1 MLLLKGVMMLAIWIL
16 PYLVV
21 TAIIL
26 WITIASVRKAMM
38 STGERTE
45 ISETIED
52 HPFTLNPIIWVI
64 LLATI
69 FIGIVI
75 VYYAVN
81 FS

>member
-1 MLLLKGVMMLAIWIL
+1 MLAIWIL

-26 WITIASVRKAMM
+26 WITVTSVRKAMM
-38 STGERTE
+38 SMGERTE